1 MPLLHLEGVSYS
13 YPNRPSHKGG
23 ILHNISLQV
32 HEGEVVGLLGSNGS
46 GKSTLLHIASGLIT
60 PDAGSVR
67 LFGLLCET
75 EKNFAVARRSL
86 GYLLQNADD
95 MLFCPTILE
104 DVAFGPYNSGKSSDE
119 SKALA
124 LETLTSLGLE
134 QFAAFNGNYLSG
146 GEKKMV
152 ALASILAMRPQLLF
166 LDEPTNDLDPDS
178 RQKLIEILA
187 KFHLTTLVISHDTS
201 FLDNFCTRFCTLEQG
216 IMREEP

>member
-187 KFHLTTLVISHDTS
+187 KLHLTTLVISHDTS

-216 IMREEP
+216 IMPEEP

>member
-13 YPNRPSHKGG
+13 YPNRPSHKGR

-32 HEGEVVGLLGSNGS
+32 REGEVLGLLGSNGS
-46 GKSTLLHIASGLIT
+46 GKSTLLHIASGLIV
-60 PDAGSVR
+60 PDAGSVQ
-67 LFGLLCET
+67 LFGLLCHT

-104 DVAFGPYNSGKSSDE
+104 DVAFGPYNSGKSSEE

-134 QFAAFNGNYLSG
+134 QFASFNGNYLSG

-187 KFHLTTLVISHDTS
+187 KLHITTLVISHDTS
-201 FLDNFCTRFCTLEQG
+201 FLDSFCTRFCTLEQG
-216 IMREEP
+216 IMREEA

>member
-104 DVAFGPYNSGKSSDE
+104 DVAFGPYNSGKSSEE

-134 QFAAFNGNYLSG
+134 QFASFNGNYLSG

-187 KFHLTTLVISHDTS
+187 KLHLTTLVISHDTS

>member
-23 ILHNISLQV
+23 ILHTISLQV

-86 GYLLQNADD
+86 GYLLQNTDD

-104 DVAFGPYNSGKSSDE
+104 DVAFGPYNSGKSSEE

-134 QFAAFNGNYLSG
+134 QFASFNGNYLSG

-187 KFHLTTLVISHDTS
+187 KLHLTTLVISHDTS

-216 IMREEP
+216 IMREGP

>member
-187 KFHLTTLVISHDTS
+187 KLHLTTLVISHDTS

>member
-104 DVAFGPYNSGKSSDE
+104 DVAFGPYNSGKSSEE